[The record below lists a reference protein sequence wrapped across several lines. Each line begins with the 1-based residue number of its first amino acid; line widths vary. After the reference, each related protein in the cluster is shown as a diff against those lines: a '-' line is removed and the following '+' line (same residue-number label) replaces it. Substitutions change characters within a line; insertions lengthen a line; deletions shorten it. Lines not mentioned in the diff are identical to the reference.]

1 MAHRLLTYS
10 TRRGQLLD
18 LSIYPHF
25 VCPPRRL
32 WPELSRENFEA
43 LSPEVL
49 RGRCINGFD
58 CWVLRTYYEL
68 RVAGRPVTIGPTVAP
83 GRVNIVGV
91 RDFGRRDAR
100 ADAFF
105 AIPRLDA
112 HDPKLADFVIHQ
124 NGLRGRG
131 PTWDWVPHWA
141 QPGMEPRDPAR
152 QARVERLVF
161 KGAEINL
168 DADFKLGDFREAL
181 ASVGVT
187 LDIDVVRD
195 GDRDNNWG
203 DYRGADAVLAARNLT
218 EYDARQKPASK
229 LINAWRGEVPA
240 LLGPEPAY
248 QEQRRSEL
256 DYLEVRG
263 PRDVIAAIKRL
274 QEQPGLFAAMVENG
288 RDRRVS
294 FDDEHLR
301 ARWEAIL
308 DGSLSEAFDRWRRLR
323 WPARRLR
330 TALKLVA
337 EGWSR
342 SEYQRRIR
350 RGDRILSPSAQT
362 RSRSN
367 SA

>member
-1 MAHRLLTYS
+1 M
-10 TRRGQLLD
+10 
-18 LSIYPHF
+18 
-25 VCPPRRL
+25 
-32 WPELSRENFEA
+32 WPELARENFDT
-43 LSPEVL
+43 LPPDVL
-49 RGRCINGFD
+49 RVRCIDGFD
-58 CWVLRTYYEL
+58 CWVSRTYYEL
-68 RVAGRPVTIGPTVAP
+68 RVAGRPATIGPTVAP

-91 RDFGRRDAR
+91 REFGRRDVR

-112 HDPKLADFVIHQ
+112 HDPKLADFVIYQ

-141 QPGMEPRDPAR
+141 QPGIEPRDPAR
-152 QARVERLVF
+152 GARIERLVY
-161 KGAEINL
+161 KGAAINL
-168 DADFKLGDFREAL
+168 DADFKLGDFRAAL

-187 LDIDVVRD
+187 LDVDVVRD

-203 DYRGADAVLAARNLT
+203 DYRDADAVVAARNLT
-218 EYDARQKPASK
+218 KYDARQKPASK
-229 LINAWRGEVPA
+229 LINAWWGEVPA

-256 DYLEVRG
+256 DYLEVRC

-274 QEQPGLFAAMVENG
+274 KELPGLYAAMVENG
-288 RDRRVS
+288 RERRVS
-294 FDDEHLR
+294 FDDQHLG
-301 ARWEAIL
+301 ARWGAIL
-308 DGSLSEAFDRWRRLR
+308 DGSLSEAFGRWRRLR

-337 EGWSR
+337 ESKSR

-350 RGDRILSPSAQT
+350 HGDRVLSSSQGT
-362 RSRSN
+362 RSR
-367 SA
+367 ARPT